1 MSGAPGILPA
11 MRVPFPEPGPS
22 SDVPALFLTY
32 LDYYRETVAD
42 RVTGLTDAQ
51 ARSVRV
57 PSGWTPVELVK
68 HLTFMERRWLVWG
81 FLGEQVPDPW
91 GDQPDGRWHVDPD
104 ETVADLVDSLRRGST
119 RTRAIVA
126 SATLDT
132 PAALG
137 GRFTDEAKR
146 PTLAAILFH
155 VLQEYARHAGHLDIV
170 RELIDGRTGE

>member
-1 MSGAPGILPA
+1 MSVALPD
-11 MRVPFPEPGPS
+11 PGPS

-42 RVTGLTDAQ
+42 RLAGLTDAQ

-81 FLGEQVPDPW
+81 FLGEPVPDPW
-91 GDQPDGRWHVDPD
+91 GDHEDGHWHIDQG
-104 ETVADLVDSLRRGST
+104 ETVADLVAALRRGGE
-119 RTRAIVA
+119 RTRGVVE
-126 SATLDT
+126 SSTLDA

-137 GRFTDEAKR
+137 GRFTDQANR
-146 PTLAAILFH
+146 PTLVAILCH
-155 VLQEYARHAGHLDIV
+155 VLQEYARHAGHLDVV